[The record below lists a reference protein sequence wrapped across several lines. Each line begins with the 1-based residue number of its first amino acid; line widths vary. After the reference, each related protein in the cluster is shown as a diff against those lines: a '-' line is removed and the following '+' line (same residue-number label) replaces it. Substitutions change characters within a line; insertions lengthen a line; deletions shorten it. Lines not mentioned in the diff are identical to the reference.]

1 MFGLDIFIQFY
12 RLKVWEKKNI
22 YDDVRDDMTCCSVVF
37 SFICLFC
44 QGRRR
49 HAVGIPR
56 GWTCGRTSPGTAGPV
71 DGTAAVPVAGGR
83 PARGRVTVA
92 EHGAGVGQSAVERRK
107 VAAVG
112 GRVDQ
117 PRVGRR
123 PALVRPAAEGRRR
136 GVRLDR
142 RTVGQRPGDRV
153 GRVRRQRGG
162 QRGGGRGGQQRGARH
177 GGPRSGV
184 GQAPRQA
191 GRERRAAAAGRSAAR
206 PGGHVLSRPMKAHDN
221 PTH

>member
-1 MFGLDIFIQFY
+1 M
-12 RLKVWEKKNI
+12 
-22 YDDVRDDMTCCSVVF
+22 MCCSVVF
-37 SFICLFC
+37 SFICLFY

-49 HAVGIPR
+49 HAVGIPCD
-56 GWTCGRTSPGTAGPV
+56 GTCRRTSSGTWRLV
-71 DGTAAVPVAGGR
+71 DGTAVPVAGGR
-83 PARGRVTVA
+83 PACGRVTVA
-92 EHGAGVGQSAVERRK
+92 EHGASIGQSAVERRQ

-117 PRVGRR
+117 PRVGRH

-142 RTVGQRPGDRV
+142 RTVGPRPGDRV

-162 QRGGGRGGQQRGARH
+162 HRSGGRGGQQRGPRH

-184 GQAPRQA
+184 RHAQRQA
-191 GRERRAAAAGRSAAR
+191 GRERRAAAAGHHCGRSAR
-206 PGGHVLSRPMKAHDN
+206 PGGHVFPQPIEPATTRA
-221 PTH
+221 